1 MPPRKRAPGGGRK
14 PKGEFSN
21 KRAQLATRVTLDT
34 RKALDAATRKSGRSL
49 SQEVERRLR
58 DSLKGSDKADR
69 DPATAALAHL
79 VTRSAETIRLISK
92 RPWNSNR
99 WCIETLKFA
108 ITKLLDQVPA
118 PDSDQ
123 PAHLEAFTPELLG
136 TALALQLF
144 QNVER
149 ADPDDN
155 VSATWPEEFRLT
167 VDMAAH
173 VLSHVRRDLNIP
185 FTPRKKDPLR

>member
-14 PKGEFSN
+14 PQGEFSN
-21 KRAQLATRVTLDT
+21 KRAQLATRVTLAT
-34 RKALDAATRKSGRSL
+34 RKALDSAARKSGRSL
-49 SQEVERRLR
+49 SQEVEHRLR

-69 DPATAALAHL
+69 DPATAALTHL
-79 VTRSAETIRLISK
+79 ITRSAETISLVSK
-92 RPWNSNR
+92 RPWNGNR

-108 ITKLLDQVPA
+108 VTKLLDQVPA

-136 TALALQLF
+136 TALALALF
-144 QNVER
+144 RNVER
-149 ADPDDN
+149 ANPDDDAG
-155 VSATWPEEFRLT
+155 ATWPEEFRPT

-185 FTPRKKDPLR
+185 FTSRKKDPPR